1 MSRILPPTPRTR
13 RSRTSL
19 ASGKKSAFFPA
30 PSLVRSANAP
40 PSGKINSIDVTSEGE
55 TKSATV
61 NFEKETAARTAL
73 LLNHTKLGTNEISV
87 TGGSSSD
94 DAHPDDSTTDR
105 SPDAGLTQEEKPR
118 ARVLAEI
125 LAHGYLVADTGL
137 ETAIQLDEKHG
148 VTNKFVNTV
157 KQLDERT
164 HATDK
169 AKAADASYG
178 LTARANSLLT
188 GLASYFEKATQSPTG
203 KKLVDFYTT
212 SSKQVQDIHA
222 EARRL
227 ADLKKAEHG
236 GNAYAASGLDK
247 VFGRFTGGAAK
258 SNEEVPGGAP
268 AHAAAVESETKPTA
282 PAGTGESKVIH

>member
-1 MSRILPPTPRTR
+1 MATTVYVKNI
-13 RSRTSL
+13 
-19 ASGKKSAFFPA
+19 ASKTEDKEIKDFF
-30 PSLVRSANAP
+30 SFC
-40 PSGKINSIDVTSEGE
+40 GKINSIDVTSEGE

-94 DAHPDDSTTDR
+94 DDAAHDSSATDR

-148 VTNKFVNTV
+148 VTTKFINTV

-188 GLASYFEKATQSPTG
+188 GLTSYFEKAAQNPTG

-258 SNEEVPGGAP
+258 SNEEVPGAAP
-268 AHAAAVESETKPTA
+268 ANAAAVESETKPTA

>member
-1 MSRILPPTPRTR
+1 MATTVYVKNIAPGTED
-13 RSRTSL
+13 
-19 ASGKKSAFFPA
+19 KEIKDFF
-30 PSLVRSANAP
+30 SFC
-40 PSGKINSIDVTSEGE
+40 GKINSIDVTSEGE

-87 TGGSSSD
+87 TGGSSD
-94 DAHPDDSTTDR
+94 DEDHPDAPTDR

-125 LAHGYLVADTGL
+125 LAHGYVVADVGL
-137 ETAIQLDEKHG
+137 EKAIQLDEKHG

-188 GLASYFEKATQSPTG
+188 GLTSYFEKATQSPTG

-236 GNAYAASGLDK
+236 GDAYAASGLDK

-258 SNEEVPGGAP
+258 PNEEVPGGAP
-268 AHAAAVESETKPTA
+268 ANAAAVESETKPTA